1 MPLPS
6 SPPTIFSPLI
16 RLHPWMS
23 EAASL
28 ERMALEQDQRIS
40 DVVDREQSRLR
51 NFIRR
56 RVPDP
61 LDAEDILQ
69 DVFYRL
75 VEANRLLMPIE
86 HVTGW
91 LFRVA
96 RNRITDLFRKKEPE
110 NFSEIDSA
118 NEEDESLQFED
129 LLPSPDA
136 GPEALYV
143 RSMLLDELELA
154 LDELPEEQREVF
166 MAHEFEGRSFK
177 ELSAE
182 TGVSVNTLLSRK
194 RYAVLHLR
202 ERLQSVYDD
211 FREMRDEL

>member
-1 MPLPS
+1 M
-6 SPPTIFSPLI
+6 T
-16 RLHPWMS
+16 
-23 EAASL
+23 
-28 ERMALEQDQRIS
+28 EQDRQIAEVVAEQRT
-40 DVVDREQSRLR
+40 RLR

-61 LDAEDILQ
+61 ADAEDIVQ
-69 DVFYRL
+69 DVFYKL

-96 RNRITDLFRKKEPE
+96 RNRITDLFRKKKPVK
-110 NFSEIDSA
+110 FSDAAI
-118 NEEDESLQFED
+118 EDETGELLQIED
-129 LLPSPDA
+129 LLPSPDV
-136 GPEALYV
+136 GPEALYFRGV
-143 RSMLLDELELA
+143 LLEEMEIA
-154 LDELPEEQREVF
+154 IEELPDEQREVF
-166 MAHEFEGRSFK
+166 VAHEFEGRSFK

-202 ERLQSVYDD
+202 ERLQSIHDD
-211 FREMRDEL
+211 LARE

>member
-1 MPLPS
+1 MN
-6 SPPTIFSPLI
+6 
-16 RLHPWMS
+16 

-28 ERMALEQDQRIS
+28 EPSLNRMALEQDQRIS
-40 DVVDREQSRLR
+40 EVVKREQSRLR

-110 NFSEIDSA
+110 TFSEIESA
-118 NEEDESLQFED
+118 EEEDESLQFED

-136 GPEALYV
+136 GPEALYARNV
-143 RSMLLDELELA
+143 LLGELERA
-154 LDELPEEQREVF
+154 VAELPKEQREVF
-166 MAHEFEGRSFK
+166 VAHEFDGRSFK
-177 ELSAE
+177 ELSAA

-202 ERLQSVYDD
+202 ERLQQVYDE
-211 FREMRDEL
+211 FTE